1 MEVKMRKRFNAEYKL
16 KVALEAIRE
25 KYTLQELATK
35 FEVHPTQITQWKKEA
50 IANMTSTFE
59 KKAEKEDRQKD
70 KQIAEL
76 ERRLGQKDMEL
87 DFLKKT
93 AKKLGVL

>member
-1 MEVKMRKRFNAEYKL
+1 MRKRFNSEYKL

-25 KYTLQELATK
+25 KFTLQELATK
-35 FEVHPTQITQWKKEA
+35 YEVHPNQITQWKKEA
-50 IANMTSTFE
+50 LTNMTSAFE
-59 KKAEKEDRQKD
+59 KKAEKDDRQKD
-70 KQIAEL
+70 RQIAEL
-76 ERRLGQKDMEL
+76 ERRIGQKDMEL

>member
-1 MEVKMRKRFNAEYKL
+1 MRKRFNAEYKL

-35 FEVHPTQITQWKKEA
+35 FEVHPNQITQWKKEA
-50 IANMTSTFE
+50 LSNITAAFDKTP
-59 KKAEKEDRQKD
+59 EKEDKHKD

-93 AKKLGVL
+93 AKRLGVL

>member
-1 MEVKMRKRFNAEYKL
+1 MRKRFSPDYKS

-25 KYTLQELATK
+25 KYTVQELATK
-35 FEVHPTQITQWKKEA
+35 YEVHPNQITQWKKEA
-50 IANMTSTFE
+50 LANMSAAFE
-59 KKAEKEDRQKD
+59 KRKEKEDRQKD

>member
-1 MEVKMRKRFNAEYKL
+1 MRKRFGAEYKL

-35 FEVHPTQITQWKKEA
+35 YEVHPNQITQWKKEA
-50 IANMTSTFE
+50 LANMASTFE
-59 KKAEKEDRQKD
+59 KKAEKDDRLKD

-76 ERRLGQKDMEL
+76 ERRLGQRDMEFE
-87 DFLKKT
+87 FLKKT

>member
-1 MEVKMRKRFNAEYKL
+1 MRKRFSPDYKA

-35 FEVHPTQITQWKKEA
+35 YEVHPNQITQWKKEA
-50 IANMTSTFE
+50 LANMNAVFE
-59 KKAEKEDRQKD
+59 KRKEKEDRHKD

>member
-1 MEVKMRKRFNAEYKL
+1 MRKRFNSEYKL

-25 KYTLQELATK
+25 KFTIQELATK
-35 FEVHPTQITQWKKEA
+35 FEVHPNQITQWKKEA
-50 IANMTSTFE
+50 LANMSSVFE
-59 KKAEKEDRQKD
+59 KKAEKEDRHKD

-76 ERRLGQKDMEL
+76 ERRIGQKDMEL

>member
-1 MEVKMRKRFNAEYKL
+1 MEVNMRKRFNSEYKL

-25 KYTLQELATK
+25 KFTLQELATK
-35 FEVHPTQITQWKKEA
+35 FEVHPNQITQWKKEA
-50 IANMTSTFE
+50 LANMSSAFE
-59 KKAEKEDRQKD
+59 KKVEKEDRFKD
-70 KQIAEL
+70 KQIAVL
-76 ERRLGQKDMEL
+76 ERRIGQKDMEL